1 MREKRRKKRYV
12 FATVGTL
19 MLSNFLI
26 EKRARTDSNR
36 RPPGSKLEGT
46 ENSEIWSFVSR

>member
-1 MREKRRKKRYV
+1 
-12 FATVGTL
+12 

-46 ENSEIWSFVSR
+46 EDLEILVFVNR

>member
-1 MREKRRKKRYV
+1 
-12 FATVGTL
+12 
-19 MLSNFLI
+19 LI

-46 ENSEIWSFVSR
+46 EKLEISIIGSR